1 MVDLTHIF
9 GASSHGC
16 IPGAVLQVAFP
27 MSGGTGARKSLRF
40 FHVFPTSAPGISHTK
55 FVEFSIRIIFL
66 MGYFYG
72 PSVMFDN
79 CNML

>member
-40 FHVFPTSAPGISHTK
+40 FHVFPTLAPGISHTK
-55 FVEFSIRIIFL
+55 FVEFSIRFFFL
-66 MGYFYG
+66 NGVFLW
-72 PSVMFDN
+72 PQCHV
-79 CNML
+79 